1 VDINAQAANQYD
13 AIKGLPGM
21 AARVDARRQALGV
34 ELMEGKN
41 RLEVTSFT
49 LNGQSAAGTL
59 RATRDEQLAILNRLF
74 WMLDNSATLASNR
87 TQPVF

>member
-1 VDINAQAANQYD
+1 MDINEQASELYQAV
-13 AIKGLPGM
+13 KGLAGM

-34 ELMEGKN
+34 EIMEGKK

-74 WMLDNSATLASNR
+74 WMLDNSAALSSNR